1 MGKARTNK
9 CIQKSNIG
17 AVIDIYSPG
26 TQRKES
32 SDELH
37 RRCTLELSLEKY
49 TSFFQVHKMGQDV
62 LNMEGS

>member
-1 MGKARTNK
+1 M
-9 CIQKSNIG
+9 
-17 AVIDIYSPG
+17 IDIYSSG

-37 RRCTLELSLEKY
+37 RRCTLELSFEKY
-49 TSFFQVHKMGQDV
+49 TSFSQVHKMGQDV